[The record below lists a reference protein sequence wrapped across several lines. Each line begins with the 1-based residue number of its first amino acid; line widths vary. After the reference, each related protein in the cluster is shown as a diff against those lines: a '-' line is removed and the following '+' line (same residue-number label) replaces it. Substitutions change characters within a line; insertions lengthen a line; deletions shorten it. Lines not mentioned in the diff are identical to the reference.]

1 MTRTIRTLALMAA
14 LAVMA
19 AATGTVAQDKK
30 KDDKKPADTKKDDK
44 KKDEKK
50 DDKKA
55 EVKKEAGINIYK
67 NDNGRWRYR
76 IVNADGKTIVMPVP
90 LASWDTK
97 ADCEKAIADL
107 KALLNSAKPTEVKD

>member
-1 MTRTIRTLALMAA
+1 MTRTVRSLALMAA

-19 AATGTVAQDKK
+19 VATGSVAQDKK

-44 KKDEKK
+44 KPEAKKDEKK
-50 DDKKA
+50 
-55 EVKKEAGINIYK
+55 ESGIHIYK
-67 NDNGRWRYR
+67 NDNGKWRYR

-90 LASWDTK
+90 LASWETK
-97 ADCEKAIADL
+97 AECEKAIADL